1 MNAGFPN
8 VRAATRA
15 DLALL
20 VDYNAAMAWETEH
33 KRLDRDVLTRGIGA
47 VFDDPRRG
55 FYLVAELSSA
65 PVGAL
70 LVTCEWSDWRC
81 GDWWWIQSVYVAEP
95 HRRTGVFRQL
105 YGAVETRAR
114 ATAGVIGLRLY
125 VEWENQRAQQTY
137 TSLGM
142 TQAHYHMYQR
152 SFVGLD

>member
-1 MNAGFPN
+1 MSAVVPD

-15 DLALL
+15 DIVLL
-20 VDYNAAMAWETEH
+20 VDYNAAMAWETEQ
-33 KRLDRDVLTRGIGA
+33 KRLDRDVLARGIGA

-55 FYLVAELSSA
+55 FYLVAELNSA

-70 LVTCEWSDWRC
+70 LVTYEWSDWRC

-95 HRRTGVFRQL
+95 HRRAGVFRQL

-142 TQAHYHMYQR
+142 TRAHYHMYQR
-152 SFVGLD
+152 SFVGID